1 MDYSLARK
9 EESCCHFEDFTF
21 EDISVSVDTFEIP
34 VYDQRVNYDKV
45 DYIYCP
51 VNLDIFRDDIS
62 ELLSLYEPATLEY
75 SPSIHIT
82 PKTKKKPSVWKRILF
97 LFDKNKK
104 NNKEQNKK
112 EQKNGR
118 IYM

>member
-9 EESCCHFEDFTF
+9 EESCCYFEDFTL
-21 EDISVSVDTFEIP
+21 EDISINTLDAFEIP
-34 VYDQRVNYDKV
+34 VYDQRVIDKV

-51 VNLDIFRDDIS
+51 VNLDIFRDDLS

-104 NNKEQNKK
+104 K
-112 EQKNGR
+112 EQKNGTV
-118 IYM
+118 YM